1 MSDEGPKNPLEEL
14 ERKVQELLKDP
25 QVQASMRQMAAAPPP
40 PQPASGGPAAH
51 PPESEAAAALRRIR
65 AFNLRP
71 REIRDYLNRF
81 VIKQDDA
88 KKILSVAICDHY
100 YHVRQ

>member
-1 MSDEGPKNPLEEL
+1 MSNEGPKNPLEEL

-25 QVQASMRQMAAAPPP
+25 QVQASVRQMMAAQPP
-40 PQPASGGPAAH
+40 PQSAPGAPAKPTPTPDAETA
-51 PPESEAAAALRRIR
+51 EALRRIR

-81 VIKQDDA
+81 VIK
-88 KKILSVAICDHY
+88 
-100 YHVRQ
+100 